1 MSDAS
6 FQRAKQQYARLRRS
20 AYALA
25 REDALASGFADARLR
40 LIGCDQAVL
49 SVWRAT
55 WVAPHPS
62 GWGNWNWEPLLRSA
76 WKQPSAFHL
85 AIWSGD
91 VLCGLAVGR
100 VSDRDQSG
108 VRNSL
113 SVHFMESAHDPD
125 HPLRGKI
132 TDLTVSAARFYGQM
146 LQARW
151 LRLVQPLP
159 GLLERYAQ
167 LGFTVVSDKSR
178 VLYCERRIEP

>member
-40 LIGCDQAVL
+40 LTGCDQAAL

-55 WVAPHPS
+55 WAAPHPS

-85 AIWSGD
+85 AIWSGET
-91 VLCGLAVGR
+91 LCGLAVGR
-100 VSDRDQSG
+100 VSDRDQTG
-108 VRNSL
+108 TRNALSL
-113 SVHFMESAHDPD
+113 HFIESAPD
-125 HPLRGKI
+125 RNHPLRGSI
-132 TDLTVSAARFYGQM
+132 ASLATRAAQHYGHA
-146 LQARW
+146 LQVRW
-151 LRLVQPLP
+151 LRLVDPLP
-159 GLLERYAQ
+159 GLIERYER
-167 LGFTVVSDKSR
+167 LGFTVVRGKSR